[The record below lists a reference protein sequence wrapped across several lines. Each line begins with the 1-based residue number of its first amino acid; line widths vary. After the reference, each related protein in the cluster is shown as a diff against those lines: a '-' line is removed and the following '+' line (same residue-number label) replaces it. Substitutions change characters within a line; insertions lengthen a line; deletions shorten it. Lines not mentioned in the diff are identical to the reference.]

1 MRLAKNESDAR
12 PPARHSASAAA
23 RRIALRKLS
32 QKPDGASGV
41 LSHKVLWE
49 CEASSHRFPSL
60 NPCTTD
66 QAHTLFAIDRR
77 EKRSGTSYPL
87 PASAVLSPIASLPRL
102 FHGARRSAGSGEAVA
117 GIFVGSAGGFYAY
130 HASTPARVVL
140 LLQSSIAGRF
150 LPVEAL
156 HNGSATPECD
166 FWPPAVQPRSHCSL
180 LPRPLVDVGLPPAV
194 VDMLCNLRPARQS
207 MRSPF
212 AGHSESVLEFLSAVR
227 RRKFLRFLISS

>member
-1 MRLAKNESDAR
+1 MNRHRLRRSRSTLAPFSR
-12 PPARHSASAAA
+12 RLVTSPRSAF
-23 RRIALRKLS
+23 ALG
-32 QKPDGASGV
+32 Q
-41 LSHKVLWE
+41 
-49 CEASSHRFPSL
+49 
-60 NPCTTD
+60 
-66 QAHTLFAIDRR
+66 
-77 EKRSGTSYPL
+77 PL
-87 PASAVLSPIASLPRL
+87 RATVALSPIASLPRL

-166 FWPPAVQPRSHCSL
+166 FWPPAVQPRLHCSL

-207 MRSPF
+207 M
-212 AGHSESVLEFLSAVR
+212 
-227 RRKFLRFLISS
+227 

>member
-60 NPCTTD
+60 NPCTTV

-87 PASAVLSPIASLPRL
+87 PASAVVSPIASLPRL
-102 FHGARRSAGSGEAVA
+102 FRGALRSAGSGEAVA
-117 GIFVGSAGGFYAY
+117 GIFAGSNGGFCAY
-130 HASTPARVVL
+130 PASTPARVVL
-140 LLQSSIAGRF
+140 LPQSSLAGRF
-150 LPVEAL
+150 PPVEAL
-156 HNGSATPECD
+156 HSGPATPECD
-166 FWPPAVQPRSHCSL
+166 SLPLAVALKSHCSL
-180 LPRPLVDVGLPPAV
+180 LPLPLADVGLLTAGF
-194 VDMLCNLRPARQS
+194 DMQRSLRLARRS
-207 MRSPF
+207 MCWPF
-212 AGHSESVLEFLSAVR
+212 ADHNESVLEFPLAVR
-227 RRKFLRFLISS
+227 RSKLLTFLISS